1 MTTEPT
7 LPAPPHWDAH
17 ESTSEGTL
25 EEAPD
30 DLALDLA
37 EVEPDDP
44 DQDPD
49 LAIETPPVET
59 PPVEPP
65 AIETSPAEQAAAQTK
80 ATRPWWKAPGW
91 VPKQHGAWA
100 MLLTP
105 FAIGASERARA
116 NTAGW
121 WLVSLLLCW
130 VLGYFAFNAA
140 SLWLRSTP
148 RRRPERQLPV
158 LVYAGASAAFGIL
171 TAALVGWSLL
181 WWILP
186 FLPLL
191 GATLWLVTHGKERS
205 VASGGLTVAAASLVT
220 LVARFPDP
228 SALLGT
234 FDTSSTQRVIGLTL
248 AVFGYFFGTILYVK
262 TMIRERGSQAWL
274 NVSLGWHT
282 LCTAGAAAAVLWAGA
297 GRWWPLF
304 FLATAVRAWVLPTIA
319 LKRPIRPVLVGTF
332 EAVLTLTL
340 VGLCFL

>member
-1 MTTEPT
+1 M
-7 LPAPPHWDAH
+7 PPQWDARQ
-17 ESTSEGTL
+17 GTL
-25 EEAPD
+25 EDAPD

-37 EVEPDDP
+37 EVETDDP
-44 DQDPD
+44 DQDAD
-49 LAIETPPVET
+49 LA
-59 PPVEPP
+59 VEPP
-65 AIETSPAEQAAAQTK
+65 AVEPSPAAAIPSNTVDEQAVAQTK

-171 TAALVGWSLL
+171 TATVVGWSLL
-181 WWILP
+181 WWIIP

-205 VASGGLTVAAASLVT
+205 VASGGLTVAAASLMT

-228 SALLGT
+228 TAFIDTLGAPT
-234 FDTSSTQRVIGLTL
+234 TERIIGLDT
-248 AVFGYFFGTILYVK
+248 ACFGYFFGTILYVK
-262 TMIRERGSQAWL
+262 TMIRERGSRAWL
-274 NVSLGWHT
+274 NASVAWHT
-282 LCTAGAAAAVLWAGA
+282 ACTAVAAAAVLWGGA
-297 GRWWPLF
+297 GRRWPLL
-304 FLATAVRAWVLPTIA
+304 FLVLTLRAWAMPMLA
-319 LKRPIRPVLVGTF
+319 AKRPIKPVVVGTV
-332 EAVLTLTL
+332 EAAFTLAL
-340 VGLCFL
+340 LGASLL

>member
-1 MTTEPT
+1 MTTDPT
-7 LPAPPHWDAH
+7 LPMPPQWDARQ
-17 ESTSEGTL
+17 GTL
-25 EEAPD
+25 EDAPD

-37 EVEPDDP
+37 EVETDDP
-44 DQDPD
+44 DQDAD
-49 LAIETPPVET
+49 LA
-59 PPVEPP
+59 VEPP
-65 AIETSPAEQAAAQTK
+65 AVEPSPAAAIPSNTVDEQAVAQTK

-171 TAALVGWSLL
+171 TATVVGWSLL
-181 WWILP
+181 WWIIP

-205 VASGGLTVAAASLVT
+205 VASGGLTVAAASLMT

-234 FDTSSTQRVIGLTL
+234 FDTSSTQRVLGLTL

-262 TMIRERGSQAWL
+262 TMIRERGSQTWL

-282 LCTAGAAAAVLWAGA
+282 LCTASAAGAVLWAGA

-304 FLATAVRAWVLPTIA
+304 FLVTTVRAWILPKMA
-319 LKRPIRPVLVGTF
+319 EKRPVRPLFVGAF

-340 VGLCFL
+340 VGLSLL

>member
-1 MTTEPT
+1 M
-7 LPAPPHWDAH
+7 PPQWDARQ
-17 ESTSEGTL
+17 GTL
-25 EEAPD
+25 EDAPD

-37 EVEPDDP
+37 EVETDDP
-44 DQDPD
+44 DQDAD
-49 LAIETPPVET
+49 LA
-59 PPVEPP
+59 VEPP
-65 AIETSPAEQAAAQTK
+65 AVEPSPAAAIPSNTVDEQAVAQTK

-171 TAALVGWSLL
+171 TATVVGWSLL
-181 WWILP
+181 WWIIP

-205 VASGGLTVAAASLVT
+205 VASGGLTVAAASLMT

-234 FDTSSTQRVIGLTL
+234 FDTSSTQRVLGLTL

-262 TMIRERGSQAWL
+262 TMIRERGSQTWL

-282 LCTAGAAAAVLWAGA
+282 LCTASAAGAVLWAGA

-304 FLATAVRAWVLPTIA
+304 FLVTTVRAWILPKMA
-319 LKRPIRPVLVGTF
+319 EKRPVRPLFVGAF

-340 VGLCFL
+340 VGLSLL